1 MKLAAIIVITVF
13 NVLLLTGSI
22 VCAVMTCRNNK
33 IINSIEQTC
42 DYREDSGGVVL
53 TLPRGEELTLQ
64 FGNDSVKIVHSFEYN
79 DAETIYKTVMFVREY
94 ARENG
99 IEIPRSINE
108 MYGEIRLHNMLYTL
122 GYKREQTVD
131 CDLDY
136 IADRRWYVN
145 IASKLIGWSGL

>member
-13 NVLLLTGSI
+13 NVLLFIGSI
-22 VCAVMTCRNNK
+22 ICVVMTCRNNK
-33 IINSIEQTC
+33 IINSIEQTY

-94 ARENG
+94 ASKNG

-108 MYGEIRLHNMLYTL
+108 MYGEIRLHNILYTL
-122 GYKREQTVD
+122 GYKREQTGD

-145 IASKLIGWSGL
+145 VASKLIGWSGL